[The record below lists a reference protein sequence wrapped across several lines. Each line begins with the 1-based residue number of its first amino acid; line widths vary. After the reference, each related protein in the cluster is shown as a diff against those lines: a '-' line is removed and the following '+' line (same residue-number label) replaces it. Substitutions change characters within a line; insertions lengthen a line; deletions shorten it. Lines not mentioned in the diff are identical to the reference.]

1 MRLRTDTEEEKGH
14 AILWTTELPPFQR
27 EQGQVDTTPTCRSQ
41 AIRSNMYPPSLSPM
55 CNSREILSITRRNI
69 WTGVEFA
76 VLLLAGVLLTKV
88 VSLVRVHSTLSL
100 PILASLEDWLVI
112 SGNPERP
119 IVPLQPHLW

>member
-1 MRLRTDTEEEKGH
+1 
-14 AILWTTELPPFQR
+14 
-27 EQGQVDTTPTCRSQ
+27 
-41 AIRSNMYPPSLSPM
+41 M

-100 PILASLEDWLVI
+100 PILANLENWLVI
-112 SGNPERP
+112 SGNLQRP